1 MRRLAQTKYDVQ
13 EVYVKPT
20 EAAQKY
26 HHPDCG
32 RADGTNYERVEA
44 ERDGYSPGSCCL
56 ARIKSNRLKVVLTN
70 RDIKRLH
77 EAADQQDR
85 EMGEVA
91 SDILNSQLDP
101 EKEESVAAQGKQTQS
116 IIDIE
121 ELVSLFR

>member
-1 MRRLAQTKYDVQ
+1 MAQTKYDV
-13 EVYVKPT
+13 EKVYVKPT
-20 EAAQKY
+20 KTATKY

-44 ERDGYSPGSCCL
+44 ERDGYKPGSCCL
-56 ARIKSNRLKVVLTN
+56 AHINSNRLKVVLTD
-70 RDIKRLH
+70 RAIKTLH
-77 EAADQQDR
+77 ETANQQDR

-101 EKEESVAAQGKQTQS
+101 EEEEPGDVQQKQSRS

-121 ELVSLFR
+121 ELVSVFR